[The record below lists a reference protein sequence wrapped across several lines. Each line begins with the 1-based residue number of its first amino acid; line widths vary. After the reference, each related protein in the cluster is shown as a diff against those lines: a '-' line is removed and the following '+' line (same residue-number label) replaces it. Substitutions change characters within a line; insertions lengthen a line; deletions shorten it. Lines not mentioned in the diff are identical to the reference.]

1 MLALEFST
9 FLGRFHPLFVHLP
22 IGFLI
27 LAILLEWFENFRK
40 VETRSK
46 LIPIAWLLGAV
57 SAAAA
62 AFSGWWLGETG
73 LYEEDMLF
81 SHRWL
86 GIALV
91 IFAFVGWWLKKKPNS
106 YSKLLQNGFNIVLL
120 LMLSIEGH
128 KGGNLTHGETYL
140 TEYAPESI
148 QGILGVSNQKDSL
161 VLLGTPDSVLV
172 YKDLIQPIFQV
183 KCFACHNNEVKRGGL
198 NMAHIDSIQLGGD
211 GGLAI
216 APGNL
221 EESELFRRI
230 TLPQKNIKFMPP
242 TKNAL
247 TYDEIKTV
255 EWWINKGASYE
266 DPASTFAVDE
276 NIKPVLLRRFG
287 LDMNPKPWY
296 ETVTIAPA
304 DSTKITALINLG
316 FTVNTLGAT
325 NPLLDIKYSGNDL
338 TQEKI
343 KALEEV
349 KNHITWLSLA
359 RTNVESDWLS
369 SISGFTNLTRLQ
381 LENTN
386 ISDNGISHLTGLSHL
401 ESLNLYG
408 TKVTDSSLSNIEKM
422 GGLKRVYL
430 WGTKVNPV
438 SAKNISDN
446 KEDLEIILGEG

>member
-1 MLALEFST
+1 MIALEFST

-27 LAILLEWFENFRK
+27 LAILLEWLESFRK
-40 VETRSK
+40 AETKSK
-46 LIPIAWLLGAV
+46 LIPIAWLLGAI

-91 IFAFVGWWLKKKPNS
+91 LFAFIGWWLKKNPKS
-106 YSKLLQNGFNIVLL
+106 HSKFLQNGFNIAIL

-148 QGILGVSNQKDSL
+148 QEILGVSADKDTL
-161 VLLGTPDSVLV
+161 TILGTPDSVLV
-172 YKDLIQPIFQV
+172 FKDLIQPIFKS
-183 KCFACHNNEVKRGGL
+183 KCIACHNNKVKRGGL
-198 NMAHIDSIQLGGD
+198 NMAHTDSIQLGGD

-242 TKNAL
+242 TNNAL
-247 TYDEIKTV
+247 TYDEIKTI
-255 EWWINKGASYE
+255 EWWISKGASYE
-266 DPASTFAVDE
+266 DAASKFAVDE

-304 DSTKITALINLG
+304 DSTKIANLIKLG
-316 FTVNTLGAT
+316 FSVNTLGAT
-325 NPLLDIKYSGNDL
+325 NPLLDIKYTGKDL
-338 TQEKI
+338 TEEKI

-381 LENTN
+381 LENTS
-386 ISDNGISHLTGLSHL
+386 ISDNGVSYLSGLSHL

-408 TKVTDSSLSNIEKM
+408 TNVTDSSLVDIQKM
-422 GGLKRVYL
+422 NGLKRVYL
-430 WGTKVNPV
+430 WGTKVK
-438 SAKNISDN
+438 SETAKNISEN
-446 KEDLEIILGEG
+446 KEGLEIILGEG